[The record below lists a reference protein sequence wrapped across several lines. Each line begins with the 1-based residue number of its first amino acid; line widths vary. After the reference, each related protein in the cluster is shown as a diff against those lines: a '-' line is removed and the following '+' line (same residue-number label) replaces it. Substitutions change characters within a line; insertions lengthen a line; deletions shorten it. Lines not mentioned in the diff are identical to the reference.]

1 MTDTATRPAAPVPMD
16 PRIRARRVEVR
27 RSEMRKRRRVFVSSL
42 TLVAVLGGGFGL
54 TRSSLF
60 DVDSIKIA
68 GRERAPREALV
79 EAAGLA
85 DRTQLTDVEPGH
97 IEARLERLPWIRR
110 ATVERRWPGTI
121 SIKVVEH
128 QPVAIAPMGDAWAEI
143 DGEGDVLAINE
154 SPDPRLPILDG
165 VKAVGVGERVAAV
178 GAVRVAS
185 LLPESLRSV
194 VSSVRAEGA
203 SVELLLE
210 PRGRAVLGA
219 PEDLGDK
226 LTAVQT
232 VLASVEPGSISVL
245 DVRVPSAPVLT
256 RRNR

>member
-1 MTDTATRPAAPVPMD
+1 MTDTATRPVAAVPMD

-27 RSEMRKRRRVFVSSL
+27 RGEMRRRRRVFLSSL
-42 TLVAVLGGGFGL
+42 ALVTVLGGGFGL
-54 TRSSLF
+54 TRSALF
-60 DVDSIKIA
+60 DVDHIKIA
-68 GRERAPREALV
+68 GRERAPRDALL

-85 DRTQLTDVEPGH
+85 NRTQLTDVEPGH
-97 IEARLERLPWIRR
+97 IEARLEKLPWVRS

-121 SIKVVEH
+121 AIAVVEH
-128 QPVAIAPMGDAWAEI
+128 LPVAITPAGDAWAEI
-143 DGEGDVLAINE
+143 DAEGDVLAIND
-154 SPDPRLPILDG
+154 SPDPQLPILDG
-165 VKAVGVGERVAAV
+165 VKAVAVGERVASV

-185 LLPESLRSV
+185 LLPESLRPM
-194 VSSVRAEGA
+194 VSSVRAEGN

-219 PEDLGDK
+219 PEDLGEK

-232 VLASVEPGSISVL
+232 VLAAVDPGSISVL
-245 DVRVPSAPVLT
+245 DVRVPTAPVLT

>member
-1 MTDTATRPAAPVPMD
+1 MTDTATRPVAPVPMD

-42 TLVAVLGGGFGL
+42 ALVSILGGSFGL

-60 DVDSIKIA
+60 DVDSIEIS
-68 GRERAPREALV
+68 GRERAPRDELV

-85 DRTQLTDVEPGH
+85 HRTQLTDVEPGH
-97 IEARLERLPWIRR
+97 IEARLERLPWIRS

-121 SIKVVEH
+121 SITVVEH
-128 QPVAIAPMGDAWAEI
+128 EPVAIAPMGDAWAEI
-143 DGEGDVLAINE
+143 DAEGDVLAIND
-154 SPDPRLPILDG
+154 SPDARLPVLDG
-165 VKAVGVGERVAAV
+165 VKAVAVGERVAAI

-185 LLPESLRSV
+185 LLPEGLRSV
-194 VSSVRAEGA
+194 VSSVRAEGT

-232 VLASVEPGSISVL
+232 VLASVEPGSVSVL

>member
-1 MTDTATRPAAPVPMD
+1 MTDTATRPPAPVPMD
-16 PRIRARRVEVR
+16 PRIKARRVEVR
-27 RSEMRKRRRVFVSSL
+27 RTELRKRRRVFLS
-42 TLVAVLGGGFGL
+42 TLALVTVLVGGFGL
-54 TRSSLF
+54 TRSTLF

-85 DRTQLTDVEPGH
+85 RRTQLTDVEPGH
-97 IEARLERLPWIRR
+97 IEARLERLPWIRS

-121 SIKVVEH
+121 AITVVEH
-128 QPVAIAPMGDAWAEI
+128 LPVAIAPAGESWAEI
-143 DGEGDVLAINE
+143 DAEGDVLAINDT
-154 SPDPRLPILDG
+154 PDPALPILDG
-165 VKAVGVGERVAAV
+165 VKTVAVGERVAAV

-185 LLPESLRSV
+185 LLPESLRPL
-194 VSSVRAEGA
+194 VSSVRAEGT
-203 SVELLLE
+203 SVELLLA

-219 PEDLGDK
+219 PEDLGEK

-232 VLASVEPGSISVL
+232 VLAAVEPGSVSVL
-245 DVRVPSAPVLT
+245 DVRVPAAPVLT